1 MKQYSALFLLFV
13 LFSGCAPYA
22 SPNRTSWSEYL
33 RGVSFTDM
41 TDTARI
47 AKRPVFLGAGG
58 HLISEYVAQTPDM
71 SYGDK
76 VTNDNILARQY
87 MAELEHVLYDTL

>member
-1 MKQYSALFLLFV
+1 
-13 LFSGCAPYA
+13 
-22 SPNRTSWSEYL
+22 
-33 RGVSFTDM
+33 M

-58 HLISEYVAQTPDM
+58 HLISEYVAQTPDV

-76 VTNDNILARQY
+76 VANDNVLARQY
-87 MAELEHVLYDTL
+87 MAELEHVLYDTLLKPGISVQRAGTDVVVVLVRDAIME